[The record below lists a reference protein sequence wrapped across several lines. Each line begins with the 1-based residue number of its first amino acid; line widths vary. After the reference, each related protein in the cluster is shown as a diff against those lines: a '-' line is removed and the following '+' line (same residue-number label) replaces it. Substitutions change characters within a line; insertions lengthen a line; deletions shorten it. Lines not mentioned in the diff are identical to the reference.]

1 MNHIGFPLDID
12 FGESA
17 RVGDTPPPAGSSDF
31 FERSRQRK
39 GWHMA
44 SADVARCDFA
54 PRRASLRMS
63 PSLCVHALWR
73 RSPMGRTLTEIK
85 ADRSMVPVFADCA
98 RRFIAVTL
106 GCNLHLGGWAVI
118 TPPPRRHIEGNFA
131 EAVGRQLASEM
142 GLPFAAG
149 CLRSV
154 SRQRI
159 GAEIE
164 VIRRPEQRNLV
175 VFDDIVTT
183 GSTLLAVRNA
193 LSPLGYNLFYLAGI
207 NNNK

>member
-1 MNHIGFPLDID
+1 MNHVGFPLDID
-12 FGESA
+12 LGESVS
-17 RVGDTPPPAGSSDF
+17 VGDAPAQAGSSEF
-31 FERSRQRK
+31 FARKQRK
-39 GWHMA
+39 GWHQA
-44 SADVARCDFA
+44 SDDVARCDFA

-63 PSLCVHALWR
+63 PSLCVHAVWH

-85 ADRSMVPVFADCA
+85 ADRSMAPVFAECA

-118 TPPPRRHIEGNFA
+118 TPPPRRHPEGNFA
-131 EAVGRQLASEM
+131 EAVAAVLALQM
-142 GLPFAAG
+142 GIPFERG

-164 VIRRPEQRNLV
+164 VVRRPEQRNLI

-183 GSTLLAVRNA
+183 GSTLAAVRNA
-193 LSPLGYNLFYLAGI
+193 LAPVGYNLFFIAGI